1 MEILYSSNKLDK
13 QCNNIKE
20 ATKLFGGNKVIAISL
35 LARINAL
42 KQANVLKDIIL
53 QPQFH
58 FHKLENKGK
67 RKNYEGYFA
76 IDVKGRKDGW
86 RIVLE
91 PLDDKKMP
99 FHPCNIDEVSSY
111 VRIIEIREV
120 VDYHE

>member
-20 ATKLFGGNKVIAISL
+20 PTKLFGGNKSIAMSL
-35 LARINAL
+35 LARVNAL

-53 QPQFH
+53 QPQFY

-67 RKNYEGYFA
+67 RKNYEGCFA

-91 PLDDKKMP
+91 PLNNDKMP
-99 FHPCNIDEVSSY
+99 FHPCNIDVVSSY